1 MKTSIS
7 GEVRR
12 LSGVFDEAQPAAGR
26 IGRQSEKETDL
37 CPKTLIAAPASTL
50 PMP

>member
-12 LSGVFDEAQPAAGR
+12 LSGVFDEAQPVAGR
-26 IGRQSEKETDL
+26 IGRSEKETDL